1 MSDNG
6 SASAAIALREG
17 KLDQAIASYEQLG
30 DRGEVGASLAFDRGI
45 AYALRARSGQGVAGD
60 YGRAAHGF
68 EEALRR
74 DPHDREAQR
83 VLDEIRREIAKR
95 DARASGRSEELGAT
109 PVWRTIVVT
118 LPGDAWAG
126 LALASSLFL
135 SGALLL
141 RPRLQRGARLA
152 ASTIAIVSV
161 LLLAAFSAIGLSARW
176 LRTNLREAVVVSPRA
191 AATPEGDSAPI
202 ELDEGQRVD
211 VLEER
216 AGTTL
221 IRTERGTGWAPRDAL
236 RILPPYRP

>member
-1 MSDNG
+1 MNPQE
-6 SASAAIALREG
+6 SATAAVTGGRLDEAIA
-17 KLDQAIASYEQLG
+17 IYEQLG
-30 DRGEVGASLAFDRGI
+30 DSSLVGASLSFDRGI

-109 PVWRTIVVT
+109 PVWRTIVVA

-126 LALASSLFL
+126 LAIASSLIL
-135 SGALLL
+135 AGALAM
-141 RPRLQRGARLA
+141 RPRLARGARLA
-152 ASTIAIVSV
+152 ASTIATVAVIALVV
-161 LLLAAFSAIGLSARW
+161 FSAIGLSARW
-176 LRTNLREAVVVSPRA
+176 LRANLREAVVISPHA
-191 AATPEGDSAPI
+191 VATPDGDSAPI
-202 ELDEGQRVD
+202 DLDEGQRVD
-211 VLEER
+211 VVEER

-221 IRTERGTGWAPRDAL
+221 VRTEKGTGWAPRDAL
-236 RILPPYRP
+236 RTLPSYRP

>member
-1 MSDNG
+1 MSDL
-6 SASAAIALREG
+6 AQATTAVREG
-17 KLDQAIASYEQLG
+17 KLDQAIAIYEELG
-30 DRGEVGASLAFDRGI
+30 DRGDVGASLAFDRGL

-83 VLDEIRREIAKR
+83 ALDEIRREIAKR

-109 PVWRTIVVT
+109 PVWRTIVVA

-126 LALASSLFL
+126 LALAASVIL
-135 SGALLL
+135 SVALAM

-152 ASTIAIVSV
+152 ASTTAIVSV
-161 LLLAAFSAIGLSARW
+161 VLVVVLSALGLGARS
-176 LRTNLREAVVVSPRA
+176 LRRNLREAVVISSHAV
-191 AATPEGDSAPI
+191 ATPEGDTAPI
-202 ELDEGQRVD
+202 DLDEGQRVD
-211 VLEER
+211 VVEER
-216 AGTTL
+216 SGTTL
-221 IRTERGTGWAPRDAL
+221 VRTEKGTGWAPRDAL